1 MLNIS
6 QLFDMSINL
15 SGSQLLFLADKRTK
29 PHQIHFPAFGFL
41 DPCFLCNCGSTSVDP
56 GKKGWGKKDLL
67 LQNRKMQ
74 KRNMDGGCE
83 RESTSESQLV
93 YLTNIYQCQ

>member
-15 SGSQLLFLADKRTK
+15 SGSQLFSLADERTK
-29 PHQIHFPAFGFL
+29 PHQIHFPALEFL
-41 DPCFLCNCGSTSVDP
+41 DPCFLCNGGCTRVDLR
-56 GKKGWGKKDLL
+56 KKGWEKEDLL

-74 KRNMDGGCE
+74 KRDMDGGCE
-83 RESTSESQLV
+83 REST
-93 YLTNIYQCQ
+93 